1 MKQRFSSL
9 DVKIIA
15 HELAASLVSLRVSN
29 VYDLS
34 TRIFLL
40 KFAKPEHKEQ
50 LLIDSGFRCHLTSFS
65 RTTAAAPS
73 PFIARLRKFLKT
85 RRVTAVSQVGTDR
98 IIDIQ
103 FSDGQYRL
111 FLEFY
116 AGGNIVLTDSELN
129 ILALLRNVNE
139 GEEHEQYRVGLKYN
153 LSLRQNYGGIP
164 PLTKER
170 VREGLQRVIQKQGQD
185 GGQGKKIKKKQGDA
199 LRKALAVT
207 INEYPP
213 ILLDHA
219 LQTAGFDKET
229 QPSDVV
235 ENDALLEKLM
245 GVFDEAAKVM
255 ADITSRD
262 TAKGYIVAKTSGKE
276 QGPPSDGQTDAESQR
291 AGVMYDDFHPFKPIQ
306 LEGKPDTTFLEFD
319 GFNKTVDE
327 FFSSIEGQRLESK
340 LQEREDN
347 AKKRLEQARTE
358 HEKRIGGLQQVQ
370 ELNVQKAEAIEA
382 NLDRVEEATAAVNGL
397 IAQGMDWVE
406 IGRLIEMEQ
415 KKHNPVADMIKL
427 PLKLHENTVTL
438 KLSGWTADEEDDEM
452 ADETDSEASD
462 SDEEQAPAAKQK
474 PAEDKRLAVDID
486 LSLSPWSNARQYYDQ
501 RKTAAVKQDKT
512 QQASAKALKSTE
524 QRITSD
530 LKKGLKQEKAVL
542 RPVRQQMW
550 FEKFIYFIS
559 SDGYLIIGSKDAQQ
573 SEVIYRRHLKKGD
586 IYVHADLPGAAP
598 VIIKNNTATPDA
610 PIPPTTLSQAGNLC
624 VCSSNAWESKAVM
637 SAWWVNADEVSKTA
651 PTGEYLATGNFT
663 IKGKKNFLP
672 PAQLLLGFAVMFQIS
687 EESKA
692 QHMKH
697 RLRDEPSD
705 TPHEV
710 TTSAPAENPRN
721 EEQDDDDDGNEEEGT
736 ADEDDEFPDVKAA
749 ATDEDDDDDFPD
761 AKDDN
766 DDEEHH
772 EDHQAR
778 SNPLQNGQPTAK
790 EEDESSDD
798 DDEDVAEAPGSG
810 AASTVDE
817 DEHASQSTSGVRHLS
832 AKERR
837 QLKKSGA
844 SSTEEPS
851 DKVTDPA
858 PENKGPKAAS
868 APKPQQL
875 TRGKR
880 AKAKRQAQKYADQDD
895 EDRALAMSLLG
906 SRKAET
912 TAPAAD
918 DSKTETAE
926 EARER
931 RRQQHEKTQK
941 AGLEAEELRRL
952 KLADDAAADLDDDET
967 SAHVIS
973 LDQFVGMPLP
983 GDEILEAIPV
993 CAPWNALGKYKY
1005 KAKLQPGAQKKGK
1018 AVREILG
1025 RWGKGFAETK
1035 YIDEKAMDKERIWPR
1050 EAELIRAFKEAEVMG
1065 VVPVKQMRVMM
1076 AGGSGGGGGGDK
1088 TKGKKGRGGRGS
1100 KKK

>member
-9 DVKIIA
+9 DVKIVA

-98 IIDIQ
+98 IIDIE

-116 AGGNIVLTDSELN
+116 AGGNIVLTDSELT

-170 VREGLQRVIQKQGQD
+170 VREGLQKVIQKQGQD
-185 GGQGKKIKKKQGDA
+185 AGQGKKIKKKHGDA

-219 LQTAGFDKET
+219 LQTAAFDKDT
-229 QPSDVV
+229 QPADVV

-262 TAKGYIVAKTSGKE
+262 TAKGYIVAKTTGKE
-276 QGPPSDGQTDAESQR
+276 QPPPSDEQTTIENQR
-291 AGVMYDDFHPFKPIQ
+291 AGVMYDDFHPFKPVQ
-306 LEGKPDTTFLEFD
+306 LEGKPDTTFLEFE

-340 LQEREDN
+340 LQERENN
-347 AKKRLEQARTE
+347 AKKRLEQARNE

-370 ELNVQKAEAIEA
+370 ALNVQKAEAIEA

-415 KKHNPVADMIKL
+415 SRHNPVAEMIKL

-438 KLSGWTADEEDDEM
+438 KLSGWTADEEEDDEM

-462 SDEEQAPAAKQK
+462 SDEEQAPTKQK

-542 RPVRQQMW
+542 RPVRKQMW

-559 SDGYLIIGSKDAQQ
+559 SDGYLIIGGKDAQQ
-573 SEVIYRRHLKKGD
+573 SEVLYRRHLKKGD

-598 VIIKNNTATPDA
+598 VVIKNNTATPDA

-651 PTGEYLATGNFT
+651 PTGEYLPAGGFS

-697 RLRDEPSD
+697 RLRDDASD
-705 TPHEV
+705 TTHEV
-710 TTSAPAENPRN
+710 TTSAPAEKVRN
-721 EEQDDDDDGNEEEGT
+721 EDHDDEDCSEKDT

-761 AKDDN
+761 AKEDN
-766 DDEEHH
+766 DEHDDEDQQ

-778 SNPLQNGQPTAK
+778 SNPLQGGQSAGK
-790 EEDESSDD
+790 DEEDSSDD
-798 DDEDVAEAPGSG
+798 DNEDGAEAPGSR
-810 AASTVDE
+810 AASNVDE
-817 DEHASQSTSGVRHLS
+817 EEHASEGTSGVRHLS

-837 QLKKSGA
+837 QRKKGSA
-844 SSTEEPS
+844 TTNEESNDNSARSTANARSQATP
-851 DKVTDPA
+851 
-858 PENKGPKAAS
+858 S
-868 APKPQQL
+868 APKPNQP

-880 AKAKRQAQKYADQDD
+880 AKAKKQAQKYANQDE
-895 EDRALAMSLLG
+895 EDRELAMSLLG
-906 SRKAET
+906 SRKTDTSTTDAAE
-912 TAPAAD
+912 AA
-918 DSKTETAE
+918 KAETAE

-931 RRQQHEKTQK
+931 RRLQHEKTQR

-952 KLADDAAADLDDDET
+952 KLEEGDAAAADDDDE
-967 SAHVIS
+967 SHVTN
-973 LDQFVGMPLP
+973 LDVFVGAPLP

-1018 AVREILG
+1018 AVREILS
-1025 RWGKGFAETK
+1025 RWGKGMAESRNF
-1035 YIDEKAMDKERIWPR
+1035 DDKALDKERIWPR
-1050 EAELIRAFKEAEVMG
+1050 EAELIRGFKEAEVMG

-1076 AGGSGGGGGGDK
+1076 AGGSGGGNDK
-1088 TKGKKGRGGRGS
+1088 AKGKKGRGGRGS